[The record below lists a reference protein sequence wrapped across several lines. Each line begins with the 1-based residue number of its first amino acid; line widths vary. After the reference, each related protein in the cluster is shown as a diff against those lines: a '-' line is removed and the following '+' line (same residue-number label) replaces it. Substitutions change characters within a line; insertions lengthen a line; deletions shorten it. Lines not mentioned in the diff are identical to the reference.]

1 MNIRNIFTS
10 LNISA
15 SGLSAQRRRFD
26 TIARNLA
33 NVETTRTDAGGPY
46 RREIAVVAE
55 VRSQGSFHSILERV
69 GSRMTQTHQQH
80 LQSSYRGGT
89 QTNDGGGVVIQE
101 ISQDNTPA
109 RLKYDPAHP
118 DADANGYVHLP
129 NINVVTEMVDMIG
142 ATRAYEA
149 NLSVI
154 DATKKIVKK
163 SLEI

>member
-1 MNIRNIFTS
+1 MMIRSIFTS

-15 SGLSAQRRRFD
+15 SGLSAQRRRID

-33 NVETTRTDAGGPY
+33 NVETTRTKTGGPY
-46 RREIAVVAE
+46 QREVVVVGE
-55 VRSQGSFHSILERV
+55 VEPRGTFRSILER
-69 GSRMTQTHQQH
+69 THALMQRTHRRH
-80 LQSSYRGGT
+80 LRSSYYARPGMT
-89 QTNDGGGVVIQE
+89 DAGGVRVE
-101 ISQDNTPA
+101 NVAKDAGPP
-109 RLKYDPAHP
+109 RLKYDPTHP
-118 DADANGYVHLP
+118 DADANGYVRLP

-149 NLSVI
+149 NLTVV